1 MQQVDPIALISGELA
16 REYGGSVPVGVI
28 VAVAVKAVHDLRGSI
43 AGEALPEMAVRLAR
57 VRLGGEVDVS
67 NPAAARAPA

>member
-1 MQQVDPIALISGELA
+1 VQQVDPVAVISSELA

-43 AGEALPEMAVRLAR
+43 ASEALPEMAVRLAR
-57 VRLGGEVDVS
+57 VRLRGEL
-67 NPAAARAPA
+67 AAARPAAVGVPA